1 MKNIDLYQINV
12 TYSVEDACFIA
23 RVPAFAY
30 VAAHGDTP
38 EEAIHEVRDA
48 LIGVV
53 ESMEAHGEPTPDPD
67 TTAVRLRRLKPIIK
81 MSHLAQ
87 RAGMR
92 PSTLASKVERGGP
105 FTESERSRIDQAL
118 ALD

>member
-12 TYSVEDACFIA
+12 TYSAEDACFVA

-38 EEAIHEVRDA
+38 ERAIHEVRDA
-48 LIGVV
+48 LAGVLA
-53 ESMEAHGEPTPDPD
+53 SMEAHGESVPDPD
-67 TTAVRLRRLKPIIK
+67 TTVARLRRLKGIIK
-81 MSHLAQ
+81 MSHLA
-87 RAGMR
+87 REAGMR
-92 PSTLASKVERGGP
+92 PSTLASKVKRGGP
-105 FTESERSRIDQAL
+105 FTQSERSRIESVL